1 MQSATGKRLLMLEL
15 DSLSLPFLRQHAE
28 QLPTFRA
35 LLESGALVQ
44 TDTTADIASASVW
57 PTFATGQL
65 PGGHGHYFPFQWL
78 AGEMRFCRSY
88 AAAWK
93 GALDYEPF
101 WYALARRG
109 VECIVLDAVQAV
121 PHPNPPCLEIN
132 DWSAQSS
139 GQPQASDPA
148 VLAELRRRFGR
159 RPIGMEITVAKSR
172 RLSMSLQ
179 RQAIRSL
186 RQKADAILWLGQA
199 RPWRFYL
206 ASIQDVHRAGHNLW
220 PAAGEFASDVPEDAL
235 LNVYRVL
242 DEQVGR
248 ILRAYDDGDTHIVLF
263 TLNGM
268 APNRAQNHLLP
279 QLLHRL
285 NQLYLTGK
293 RDRSVS
299 RRRPGLMAAL
309 RDSLP
314 ARLQYSANRLLG
326 ERIQDWVVNRE
337 YTGGLDWTR
346 TLSFAVPTGGE
357 GLIRLNVRGRE
368 RAGALGPDGSCMT
381 SYLEWL
387 RERIL
392 AVRLSGSGKPL
403 VSEFLLLRE
412 LYPGPRGDL
421 LPDIALKW
429 APSAPA
435 NEIWSEDVGTICNR
449 LTTGRG
455 GNHTGEA
462 FAFLAGTLNC
472 SEQRGRLRHIRDY
485 APLAS
490 RLLA

>member
-1 MQSATGKRLLMLEL
+1 MLEL
-15 DSLSLPFLRQHAE
+15 DSLSLPFLRRHAE

-35 LLESGALVQ
+35 LLESGTLVQ
-44 TDTTADIASASVW
+44 TDSTANIASASVW

-65 PGGHGHYFPFQWL
+65 PGSHGHYFPFQWH
-78 AGEMRFCRSY
+78 AGEMRYYRNY

-139 GQPQASDPA
+139 GRPKASDPT

-172 RLSMSLQ
+172 RLSQSLQ
-179 RQAIRSL
+179 RQALRSL
-186 RQKADAILWLGQA
+186 RQKADAILWLGRS

-206 ASIQDVHRAGHNLW
+206 ASIQDAHRAGHNLW
-220 PAAGEFASDVPEDAL
+220 PAAGEFASDAPEDAL
-235 LNVYRVL
+235 LTVYRVL
-242 DEQVGR
+242 DQQVDR
-248 ILRAYDDGDTHIVLF
+248 IVRAYDDGNTHVVLF

-268 APNRAQNHLLP
+268 GPNRAQNHFLP

-285 NQLYLTGK
+285 NHLYLTGK
-293 RDRSVS
+293 CEQAVS
-299 RRRPGLMAAL
+299 RRRPGLMATL
-309 RDSLP
+309 RDGVP
-314 ARLQYSANRLLG
+314 ARLQYEANRLLG
-326 ERIQDWVVNRE
+326 EQIQDWVVNRE
-337 YTGGLDWTR
+337 YTGGLDWPH

-357 GLIRLNVRGRE
+357 GLIRLNLRGRE
-368 RAGALGPDGSCMT
+368 RAGALEPDGARMA

-392 AVRLSGSGKPL
+392 AVRVSGSAEPL

-412 LYPGPRGDL
+412 LYPGSRNDL

-429 APSAPA
+429 APAAPA
-435 NEIWSEDVGTICNR
+435 TEVWSEDVGTIRNR

-462 FAFLAGTLNC
+462 FAFLTGTPHC
-472 SEQRGRLRHIRDY
+472 SEQQGSLRHIRDY
-485 APLAS
+485 ASLAD
-490 RLLA
+490 RLLAQGTPGLTSG